1 MQRDP
6 EISQGRRPKNPTEAQ
21 FFDEAAEAGWTLS
34 TRGWP
39 DFFLKLGSTYCVVEI
54 KPASSRKFR
63 QEEARVL
70 GALSEAGFP
79 CFCWSPDAGLQRVSV
94 GEGGLQLEVV
104 GVEVK
109 DLLDVI
115 EGESEGKQRA
125 AGSATPAPV
134 EAPDPDAPA
143 DPSPSPASP
152 SQSQISAAVQQVGK
166 CWVEAMNP
174 RYKELGDD
182 DKLVIRNALRVATAH
197 ELEVCI
203 RTCAASDYHMKRGQ
217 YAQRKGGKYNALGQ
231 ILKPKPQKGMTQRAR
246 IDWWLDR
253 AESAGVARFPSAD
266 AAIVNQRQVEVRRGH
281 NSSDP
286 EMVAKAKQAKAWL
299 TEHGIETVIG
309 EGGITFR
316 RIGEGE

>member
-6 EISQGRRPKNPTEAQ
+6 EITQGRRPKNPTEAQ

-54 KPASSRKFR
+54 KPASSRNFR

-70 GALSEAGFP
+70 GALSEAGIP
-79 CFCWSPDAGLQRVSV
+79 CFCWSPDGGLERVSV

-104 GVEVK
+104 GVKVK

-115 EGESEGKQRA
+115 EGESEGKQSA
-125 AGSATPAPV
+125 AGEARSAPVDEPAP
-134 EAPDPDAPA
+134 APA
-143 DPSPSPASP
+143 DPTPPSPSRSET
-152 SQSQISAAVQQVGK
+152 AAAIDRVGAV
-166 CWVEAMNP
+166 WVEAMNP

-182 DKLVIRNALRVATAH
+182 DKLVIRKALAVATPH

-217 YAQRKGGKYNALGQ
+217 YANRKGGKYNSLGQ
-231 ILKPKPQKGMTQRAR
+231 ILKPKPQKGLSQRGR

-253 AESAGVARFPSAD
+253 AETAGVARFPSAD

-281 NSSDP
+281 NSNDS
-286 EMVAKAKQAKAWL
+286 EMVAKAEQAKAWL
-299 TEHGIETVIG
+299 TEHGIETCIG
-309 EGGITFR
+309 EGGEVTFR
-316 RIGEGE
+316 RIGSGE